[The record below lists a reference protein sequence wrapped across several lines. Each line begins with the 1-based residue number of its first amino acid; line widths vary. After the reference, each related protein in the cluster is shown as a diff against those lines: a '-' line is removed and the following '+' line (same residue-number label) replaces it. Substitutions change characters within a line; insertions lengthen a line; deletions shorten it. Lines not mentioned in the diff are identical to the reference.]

1 LSPRGAVELYLLR
14 HAHAGDPEAWQGP
27 DEQRPLSS
35 KGKRQSERLG
45 RFLSVM
51 GFKPAAVITSPKLRA
66 SQTAE
71 IVADRLDLSVAAD
84 DDLAGPLSLSTIEA
98 ILDRAG
104 RPASVVLV
112 GHDPDFSELLGE
124 LIGSQNVPMKKGA
137 LARID
142 AERPLS
148 PGTGTLRWLIPPDL
162 LTADL

>member
-1 LSPRGAVELYLLR
+1 
-14 HAHAGDPEAWQGP
+14 
-27 DEQRPLSS
+27 
-35 KGKRQSERLG
+35 
-45 RFLSVM
+45 M

-71 IVADRLDLSVAAD
+71 IVADRLGLSVEVD
-84 DDLAGPLSLSTIEA
+84 DDLGGSLSLSTIDG

-104 RPASVVLV
+104 GPDSVVLV
-112 GHDPDFSELLGE
+112 GHDPDFSELLAE
-124 LIGSQNVPMKKGA
+124 LIGSENVPMKKGA

-148 PGTGTLRWLIPPDL
+148 AGAATLRWLIPPDL